1 MQLFRFAVVAAALC
15 AGGCL
20 GHHHWEKAGASHEES
35 HRELERCQAS
45 SAGSSVKVEECMEE
59 KGFEVDHHHL
69 APGPRAP
76 AQRPALEALPRLPTY

>member
-1 MQLFRFAVVAAALC
+1 MPPLRTLVLLASFA

-20 GHHHWEKAGASHEES
+20 GHHHWEKEGASHEDS

-59 KGFEVDHHHL
+59 KGFQVDHHHL
-69 APGPRAP
+69 GPP
-76 AQRPALEALPRLPTY
+76 ASRPALEALPRLPTY